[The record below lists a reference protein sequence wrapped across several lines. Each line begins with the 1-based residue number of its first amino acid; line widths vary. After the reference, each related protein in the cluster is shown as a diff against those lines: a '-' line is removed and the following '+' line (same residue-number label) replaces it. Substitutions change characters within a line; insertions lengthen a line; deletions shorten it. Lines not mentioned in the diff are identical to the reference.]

1 MQMNMTHSKTNRHY
15 VSLPVIFV
23 VHVMGDI
30 LEVLHVRLNEES
42 A

>member
-1 MQMNMTHSKTNRHY
+1 MHVNMMHSQTNRHN